1 MQMEN
6 TEIAKK
12 QHRTRFSKFPYIFWA
27 FGKEKNFDVKN
38 GKLQIENN
46 ENTFEFQ
53 RLSKSKFYAMKYIVP
68 LMVFA
73 VIFRSYDFYFND
85 EFRLLS
91 HIFSIFLVTILLLSN
106 GFARNILLIA
116 GMAMVVAVCFYI
128 NMLPII
134 SFVVKYVSFYYVFL
148 MMFVDKDYNAY
159 SLIDEG
165 RVVSNFVIH
174 KKLDDLSEK

>member
-1 MQMEN
+1 MEN

-12 QHRTRFSKFPYIFWA
+12 QYRTRFSKFPYIFWA

-46 ENTFEFQ
+46 ENTFEFR
-53 RLSKSKFYAMKYIVP
+53 RLSKGKFYAMKYIVP

-73 VIFRSYDFYFND
+73 VIFRSYDFYFSD
-85 EFRLLS
+85 IFRLLA
-91 HIFSIFLVTILLLSN
+91 HIFSIFLVMILLLSK
-106 GFARNILLIA
+106 GIARSILLIV
-116 GMAMVVAVCFYI
+116 GMALVVGICFLI
-128 NMLPII
+128 LDMPPMI

-148 MMFVDKDYNAY
+148 MMFIDKDYNAY

-174 KKLDDLSEK
+174 KKIDDLSEK

>member
-38 GKLQIENN
+38 GKLKIENN

-53 RLSKSKFYAMKYIVP
+53 RLSKGKFYAMKYIIP

-73 VIFRSYDFYFND
+73 VIFRSYDFYFSD
-85 EFRLLS
+85 IFRLLS
-91 HIFSIFLVTILLLSN
+91 HIFSILLSK
-106 GFARNILLIA
+106 GIARSILLIV
-116 GMAMVVAVCFYI
+116 GMALVVGICFLI
-128 NMLPII
+128 LDMPPMI

-174 KKLDDLSEK
+174 KKIDDLSEK

>member
-1 MQMEN
+1 MQNIE
-6 TEIAKK
+6 TAKK
-12 QHRTRFSKFPYIFWA
+12 QYHTRFSKFPYIFWA

-53 RLSKSKFYAMKYIVP
+53 RLIKGKFYAMKYIIP

-73 VIFRSYDFYFND
+73 VIFRSYDFYFSD
-85 EFRLLS
+85 IFRLLA
-91 HIFSIFLVTILLLSN
+91 HIFSIFLVMILLLSK
-106 GFARNILLIA
+106 GIARSILLIV
-116 GMAMVVAVCFYI
+116 GMALVVGICFLI
-128 NMLPII
+128 LDMPPMI

-174 KKLDDLSEK
+174 KKIDDLSEK